1 MGRSGGRKMFALI
14 AHFIQHGLRAEEASF
29 EPDAEPVHP
38 RQERAW
44 RLWRKGRLLP
54 QRRHQDHQLFPPP
67 VLIDLSLEGS
77 RECPWQAE
85 VVTVQC
91 RPHLRMTCQL
101 PAYDC

>member
-54 QRRHQDHQLFPPP
+54 QRRHQDHQLFPSP
-67 VLIDLSLEGS
+67 VLIDLSLEG
-77 RECPWQAE
+77 P
-85 VVTVQC
+85 
-91 RPHLRMTCQL
+91 RMSVASGSGHGSVS
-101 PAYDC
+101 PAPSYDLSIAGL